1 MAVTSIEESQ
11 DIEFGECHERPLQR
25 QHSSLVWFGGALL
38 GTEEG
43 GGVVSRGRVIG
54 CCEAYMMS
62 GDIGRNCACNSI
74 QNVVDRLAVNIG
86 EGKLRGKRKMMD
98 VWRVVGVVEPEGVTL
113 TVIHN
118 Q

>member
-11 DIEFGECHERPLQR
+11 DIEFGEQHERPLQR
-25 QHSSLVWFGGALL
+25 QHSSSVWFGGALL

-54 CCEAYMMS
+54 CCEAYMTS
-62 GDIGRNCACNSI
+62 GDIGCNCACNSI

-113 TVIHN
+113 TVIRN

>member
-11 DIEFGECHERPLQR
+11 DIEFGEQHERPLQR
-25 QHSSLVWFGGALL
+25 QHSSSVWFGGALL

-54 CCEAYMMS
+54 CCEAYTMS
-62 GDIGRNCACNSI
+62 GDIGCNCACNSI